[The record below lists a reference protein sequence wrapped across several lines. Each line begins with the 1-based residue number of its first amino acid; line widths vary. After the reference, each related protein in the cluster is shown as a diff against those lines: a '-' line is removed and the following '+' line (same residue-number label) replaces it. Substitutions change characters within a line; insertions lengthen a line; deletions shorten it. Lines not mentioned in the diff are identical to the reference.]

1 MATSSSPPLNETN
14 AESQPHSPPENSSV
28 ETFKSLLNND
38 PIPNF
43 DWKAIR
49 PAVPEVKIDVA
60 QRVEELHKY
69 LRENKYP
76 AQQKN
81 IMAAIAMYN
90 RKELP
95 KPGTNAVWIQDG
107 KLTELTVDCLLRTEP
122 VWTEVCLRQQARIYL
137 IHALG
142 LLFSVYA
149 GTWPSTTT
157 SATVCHIWI
166 QWRSRRRR
174 GIVDDPP

>member
-14 AESQPHSPPENSSV
+14 TESQPHSRPENSI
-28 ETFKSLLNND
+28 EAFKLLLNND

-43 DWKAIR
+43 DLKAIP

-95 KPGTNAVWIQDG
+95 KPGINAVSIQDG
-107 KLTELTVDCLLRTEP
+107 QLLTEVTVDCLLRMEP
-122 VWTEVCLRQQARIYL
+122 VWTEVC
-137 IHALG
+137 
-142 LLFSVYA
+142 
-149 GTWPSTTT
+149 
-157 SATVCHIWI
+157 
-166 QWRSRRRR
+166 
-174 GIVDDPP
+174 

>member
-1 MATSSSPPLNETN
+1 MATSSSPPLDETN
-14 AESQPHSPPENSSV
+14 TESQPHSLPENSSI
-28 ETFKSLLNND
+28 EAFKSLMNND

-43 DWKAIR
+43 DFNAIP

-76 AQQKN
+76 AHQKN

-95 KPGTNAVWIQDG
+95 KPGINAVSIQDG
-107 KLTELTVDCLLRTEP
+107 KLTEL
-122 VWTEVCLRQQARIYL
+122 
-137 IHALG
+137 
-142 LLFSVYA
+142 
-149 GTWPSTTT
+149 
-157 SATVCHIWI
+157 
-166 QWRSRRRR
+166 
-174 GIVDDPP
+174 

>member
-14 AESQPHSPPENSSV
+14 TESQPNSPPETSSV
-28 ETFKSLLNND
+28 SAFKLLLNND

-43 DWKAIR
+43 DLKAIR
-49 PAVPEVKIDVA
+49 PAVPEVRIDVA

-81 IMAAIAMYN
+81 IMAVIAMYN

-95 KPGTNAVWIQDG
+95 KPGTNVVWIQDG
-107 KLTELTVDCLLRTEP
+107 KLTKLTVDCLLRTEP
-122 VWTEVCLRQQARIYL
+122 VWTEVCLRHNRLEYI
-137 IHALG
+137 
-142 LLFSVYA
+142 
-149 GTWPSTTT
+149 
-157 SATVCHIWI
+157 
-166 QWRSRRRR
+166 
-174 GIVDDPP
+174 

>member
-14 AESQPHSPPENSSV
+14 TESQPHLPPENNSI
-28 ETFKSLLNND
+28 EAFKSLLNND

-43 DWKAIR
+43 DLKAIP

-76 AQQKN
+76 AQRKN

-95 KPGTNAVWIQDG
+95 KPGTKAVSIQDG
-107 KLTELTVDCLLRTEP
+107 KLTEVTVDCLLRPEP
-122 VWTEVCLRQQARIYL
+122 VWTEVCLRHNRLEY
-137 IHALG
+137 
-142 LLFSVYA
+142 V
-149 GTWPSTTT
+149 
-157 SATVCHIWI
+157 
-166 QWRSRRRR
+166 
-174 GIVDDPP
+174 